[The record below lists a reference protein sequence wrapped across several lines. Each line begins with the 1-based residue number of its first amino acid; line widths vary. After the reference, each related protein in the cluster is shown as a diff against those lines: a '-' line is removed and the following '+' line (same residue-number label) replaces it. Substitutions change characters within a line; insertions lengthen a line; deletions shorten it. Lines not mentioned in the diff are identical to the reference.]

1 MRYLHGD
8 QQSSHNSSPTIRAV
22 LTHKPEREELNLKP
36 RPDPKPEE
44 DCQTEPQTST
54 GEAEEGDGTFDAV
67 AMVTRVDTDGDLE
80 EHERPYPM
88 KEA

>member
-1 MRYLHGD
+1 M
-8 QQSSHNSSPTIRAV
+8 
-22 LTHKPEREELNLKP
+22 
-36 RPDPKPEE
+36 
-44 DCQTEPQTST
+44 ST

-80 EHERPYPM
+80 EHERSCPK

>member
-1 MRYLHGD
+1 ML
-8 QQSSHNSSPTIRAV
+8 I
-22 LTHKPEREELNLKP
+22 HKPEREELILKP

-44 DCQTEPQTST
+44 NCQTVPQKST
-54 GEAEEGDGTFDAV
+54 GEAEEGDGTFDAI

-80 EHERPYPM
+80 EHERPFPM

>member
-1 MRYLHGD
+1 
-8 QQSSHNSSPTIRAV
+8 V
-22 LTHKPEREELNLKP
+22 LTHKPEREELNPKP

-44 DCQTEPQTST
+44 ICQTEPQTST

-80 EHERPYPM
+80 EHERPCPM
-88 KEA
+88 KET

>member
-1 MRYLHGD
+1 MASATPY
-8 QQSSHNSSPTIRAV
+8 
-22 LTHKPEREELNLKP
+22 
-36 RPDPKPEE
+36 PDGS
-44 DCQTEPQTST
+44 TT

-80 EHERPYPM
+80 EHERSCPK

>member
-1 MRYLHGD
+1 MVTSNQATTH
-8 QQSSHNSSPTIRAV
+8 SPTIRAV
-22 LTHKPEREELNLKP
+22 LTHKPEREELNPKP
-36 RPDPKPEE
+36 KPDPKPEE

-54 GEAEEGDGTFDAV
+54 GEAEEGDRTFDAV

-80 EHERPYPM
+80 EHERPCSM